1 GTISPMARLHV
12 HGGNLTLTK
21 GRMGIGVQRP
31 QAALD
36 VVGEVKVK
44 YGSIEMR
51 NENSRSI
58 LNTDLQV
65 VPEHES
71 PVSYFNIDHCGISP
85 YGGGLRFLTGVCPT
99 PEERMRITPNGK
111 VGIGTDDPQA
121 VLHVTVPDH
130 SVYNRIRFEGLREV
144 ESHAIRFELHAPN
157 SLAGEDNRH
166 FAIINKNRSS
176 GNILKI
182 RAQNDD
188 NTCKE
193 DILNIEHNG
202 NVGIGTS
209 SPEAKFHINHENS
222 EDWSKTFRISVNAD
236 KTKAFTINNT
246 NINENI
252 FMIWGNGVVNAKTIR
267 AEAVK
272 IRPEPIG
279 QYWAD
284 HVFDKNYEL
293 MTLSELEK
301 FIDDNKHLPKM
312 YSAEKV
318 KEEGIDLYDMNVKL
332 LEKIEEL
339 TLYTIEQ
346 DKQIKEMREEI
357 EKLKCSK

>member
-1 GTISPMARLHV
+1 
-12 HGGNLTLTK
+12 
-21 GRMGIGVQRP
+21 
-31 QAALD
+31 
-36 VVGEVKVK
+36 
-44 YGSIEMR
+44 
-51 NENSRSI
+51 
-58 LNTDLQV
+58 
-65 VPEHES
+65 
-71 PVSYFNIDHCGISP
+71 
-85 YGGGLRFLTGVCPT
+85 
-99 PEERMRITPNGK
+99 
-111 VGIGTDDPQA
+111 
-121 VLHVTVPDH
+121 
-130 SVYNRIRFEGLREV
+130 
-144 ESHAIRFELHAPN
+144 
-157 SLAGEDNRH
+157 
-166 FAIINKNRSS
+166 
-176 GNILKI
+176 
-182 RAQNDD
+182 AQNDD